1 MAIQRATTAE
11 WARDLGCCVSRGGA
25 ASGGVRAAE
34 LPDIGV
40 ARTASL
46 DSSTENAVMSRFLLE
61 SYTAKSSLVRPVAA
75 RPWLSRT
82 TTSSWTRRLSA
93 RIAAEGEYGRL
104 LRRTSPGKRACDAAA
119 RA

>member
-61 SYTAKSSLVRPVAA
+61 SYTAKSSLVRPVTAQ
-75 RPWLSRT
+75 PLLSRT
-82 TTSSWTRRLSA
+82 TTSSWARRDSA
-93 RIAAEGEYGRL
+93 RFAAEGVY
-104 LRRTSPGKRACDAAA
+104 RAMLELSWTG
-119 RA
+119 